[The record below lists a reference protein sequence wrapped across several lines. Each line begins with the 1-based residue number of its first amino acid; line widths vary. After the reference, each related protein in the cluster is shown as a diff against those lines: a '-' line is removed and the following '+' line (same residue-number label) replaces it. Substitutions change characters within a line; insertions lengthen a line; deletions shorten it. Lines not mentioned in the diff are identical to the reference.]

1 MAKYNW
7 QMRNIQSKDEGVQ
20 MVNLRGKRFDCGS
33 VEGFI
38 QATNYEYNKRRI
50 KINSYF

>member
-1 MAKYNW
+1 MANTIGNAI
-7 QMRNIQSKDEGVQ
+7 NIQSKDEGVQ

-38 QATNYEYNKRRI
+38 QATNYEYNKR
-50 KINSYF
+50 KN